1 MPVKKLPWVPELA
14 QHDPQ
19 LHWLIH
25 TAYPSTGTV
34 LKIAHPQSGRR
45 GIPTIC
51 DHLCARSV
59 APSEL
64 CGDPLRV
71 QAQDPHVKAEV
82 QGHVKGQGQV
92 SENSGVRP
100 CYHRDVQIW
109 KETVQELGRQ
119 L

>member
-1 MPVKKLPWVPELA
+1 MHVKRLPWVPELA

-82 QGHVKGQGQV
+82 QGHAKVQGHVKGGQGQV
-92 SENSGVRP
+92 SENG
-100 CYHRDVQIW
+100 QIW
-109 KETVQELGRQ
+109 METVQELGRQ

>member
-1 MPVKKLPWVPELA
+1 
-14 QHDPQ
+14 
-19 LHWLIH
+19 
-25 TAYPSTGTV
+25 
-34 LKIAHPQSGRR
+34 
-45 GIPTIC
+45 
-51 DHLCARSV
+51 
-59 APSEL
+59 
-64 CGDPLRV
+64 
-71 QAQDPHVKAEV
+71 VKAEV